1 MEIIPGV
8 TISLSMIVGLMIK
21 ISMVLLTVLG
31 IIMVRQASLM
41 GKVVNL
47 PVGKSLKLSAWIYFF
62 VSLFMTVIVL
72 LA

>member
-8 TISLSMIVGLMIK
+8 TISLSMIVGFMVK
-21 ISMVLLTVLG
+21 TSMLLLTLLG

-41 GKVVNL
+41 DKVVNL

-62 VSLFMTVIVL
+62 ISLLVTVIVL